1 MGAIPPL
8 NDAQWHDAFAK
19 YQQIPQYR
27 LENHGM
33 TLDAFKGIFW
43 WEWTHRFLGR
53 LLGVVFF
60 VPFVWF
66 AWTGAIARREWPRM
80 LLLFALGGLQGFV
93 GWWMVMSGLET
104 RVSVSQ
110 YRLAIHLGV
119 AIILLGAILWTALEY
134 LRNYPLPHAC
144 GGEGRVR
151 GWSRVDF
158 DTPSPRPSP
167 PFGGEGAIFAMLS
180 SDSSISRCCSAR
192 WSRDCTRD

>member
-33 TLDAFKGIFW
+33 SLDAFKA
-43 WEWTHRFLGR
+43 H
-53 LLGVVFF
+53 LLVGMDAS
-60 VPFVWF
+60 P
-66 AWTGAIARREWPRM
+66 ARAPARRGVLRAVRLVRVDRRDRAPRM
-80 LLLFALGGLQGFV
+80 AAHAAAVRARRAAGLRRLVDGE
-93 GWWMVMSGLET
+93 SGLET

-134 LRNYPLPHAC
+134 LQNYPLP
-144 GGEGRVR
+144 
-151 GWSRVDF
+151 
-158 DTPSPRPSP
+158 
-167 PFGGEGAIFAMLS
+167 L
-180 SDSSISRCCSAR
+180 
-192 WSRDCTRD
+192 